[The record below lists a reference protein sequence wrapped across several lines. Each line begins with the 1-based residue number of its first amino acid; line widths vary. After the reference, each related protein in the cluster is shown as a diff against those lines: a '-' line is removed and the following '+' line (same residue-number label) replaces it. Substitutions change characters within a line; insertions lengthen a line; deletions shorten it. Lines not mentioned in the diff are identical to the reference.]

1 VGARAGDEPAVL
13 EVEGLSKSFGG
24 TRALDRVD
32 LEIRGGEI
40 HALVGQNGSGKST
53 LIKILSGYHQA
64 DSGRISIL
72 ARQAR
77 LPLDPEQLR
86 SLGIGF
92 VHQDLGL
99 VSAGT
104 VLENL
109 RIGRFTTGIG
119 RRIRWRR
126 ERETARRLL
135 ARFDLE
141 LGVDEP
147 VSRCS
152 QTERAILA
160 VARAL
165 ADVEA
170 SRGRGLL
177 VMDEPTTALPAHEID
192 VLFDAMRKVAAGG
205 SAALLVTHNIDE
217 VISVADRVSTLRDG
231 RLVASEQVTGLDHD
245 RIAVG
250 ILGRRLEQA
259 YPEIE
264 PRDTTPLMDV
274 RELSGRIARHVSFTL
289 HAGEILGLTGLAG
302 AGHDEVPYLIYG
314 AVQPTTGE
322 IAIGGRP
329 SQVPTLEGSR
339 GAEIALL
346 PADRQSRSGTPRAT
360 VRENVTLPA
369 LASYRTRRG
378 IDRARERSE
387 VREALV
393 RFEVKPPDGERPLYS
408 LSGGN
413 QQKALLARWLRL
425 EPRVLLLHEPTQ
437 GVDIGARRGIFEI
450 LTESAA
456 RGTSVLYASVEYEDL
471 ANVCD
476 RVLVFDRG
484 RVVGELSGAGLTA
497 DRLAQYCYRGTEGAG
512 MEAA

>member
-1 VGARAGDEPAVL
+1 MGTRAGEQPPVL
-13 EVEGLSKSFGG
+13 TVEGLSKSFGG
-24 TRALDRVD
+24 TRALDHVS
-32 LEIRGGEI
+32 LEIQSGEI

-64 DSGRISIL
+64 DAGRISIL
-72 ARQAR
+72 AREAT
-77 LPLDPEQLR
+77 LPLDPDQLR
-86 SLGIGF
+86 RLGISF

-99 VSAGT
+99 VSSGT

-109 RIGRFTTGIG
+109 RIGRYATGIG
-119 RRIRWRR
+119 RRIRWKR
-126 ERETARRLL
+126 ERETARALL

-147 VSRCS
+147 VARLS

-165 ADVEA
+165 ADAEA

-192 VLFDAMRKVAAGG
+192 VLFDAMRKVTASG
-205 SAALLVTHNIDE
+205 SAALFVTHNIDE
-217 VISVADRVSTLRDG
+217 VIAVADRVSTLRDG
-231 RLVASEQVTGLDHD
+231 RLVGTEQVEGLDHD
-245 RIAVG
+245 RIAVS
-250 ILGRRLEQA
+250 ILGRELEQL
-259 YPEIE
+259 YPEVH
-264 PRDTTPLMDV
+264 PRDTGPLMNV
-274 RELSGRIARHVSFTL
+274 RGLSGRIARDVSFTL

-302 AGHDEVPYLIYG
+302 AGHDEVPYLVYG

-322 IAIGGRP
+322 IAIDGQRWQP
-329 SQVPTLEGSR
+329 PTLERSR
-339 GAEIALL
+339 AADVALL

-369 LASYRTRRG
+369 LGSYRTRRG
-378 IDRARERSE
+378 LDHARERSE

-393 RFEVKPPDGERPLYS
+393 RFEVSPPDGERSLSS

-437 GVDIGARRGIFEI
+437 GVDIGARSGIFKI

-497 DRLAQYCYRGTEGAG
+497 DRLAQHCYRGTESAG
-512 MEAA
+512 VEAA